1 MAGKSDHVLE
11 DIPVSKIKLV
21 LAAILVLI
29 LIEMIIVLAAV
40 VGSYN
45 MAKSDEGTECHHQ
58 NLTSTLYIQGSC
70 YFHIF

>member
-21 LAAILVLI
+21 LAAILVVI

-40 VGSYN
+40 VGSY